1 VTVCCVQARHVH
13 VETPKYGSPA
23 HLEPPGAEAERLKIV
38 EDSHASERLKRKE
51 PRIIQACVQCVANLA
66 CDNESQPDG
75 TSTVDKIVAA
85 GAVHVFGFVM
95 SAHQGKPRL
104 LEDAMCALSNIAFVS
119 DEIRLVI
126 GRNVTSIIVEV
137 ARSFGKVRFVLV
149 MTVVRKGCV

>member
-1 VTVCCVQARHVH
+1 
-13 VETPKYGSPA
+13 
-23 HLEPPGAEAERLKIV
+23 
-38 EDSHASERLKRKE
+38 
-51 PRIIQACVQCVANLA
+51 VQCVANLA